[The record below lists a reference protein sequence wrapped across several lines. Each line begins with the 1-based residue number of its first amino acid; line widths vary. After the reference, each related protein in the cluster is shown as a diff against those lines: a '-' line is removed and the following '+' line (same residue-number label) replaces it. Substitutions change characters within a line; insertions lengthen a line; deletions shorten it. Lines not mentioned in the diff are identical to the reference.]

1 MDLRELIWDKF
12 KIRPGGSLP
21 FIASSE
27 AGDRHMI
34 IRLAKKVGFK
44 VGAEIGVEWGRH
56 ALSICHLIPD
66 IKLYCVDHYLPYF
79 DNGKRPTQSRCDH
92 IMECAMEKMINYDV
106 TFIRKSS
113 VEASKD
119 IEDGSLD
126 FIYIDGSHN
135 FDSVM
140 LDLLYW
146 VPKVKEGGIV
156 SGHDYSIGYLNGV
169 IAAVKVY
176 TQAHSVAEWYITAD
190 DPRSFFWIKNPTS
203 NIKGYSTFFERI
215 SDALGEVI

>member
-1 MDLRELIWDKF
+1 MGLRELIWDKF
-12 KIRPGGSLP
+12 KIREGGSLP

-34 IRLAKKVGFK
+34 IRVANKVGFK

-66 IKLYCVDHYLPYF
+66 IKLYCVDPYLPYF
-79 DNGKRPTQSRCDH
+79 ANGKRPTQSRCDH
-92 IMECAMEKMINYDV
+92 IMECAMEKMVNYDV

-113 VEASKD
+113 IEASKD

-140 LDLLYW
+140 LDLLHW
-146 VPKVKEGGIV
+146 IPKVKEGGIV
-156 SGHDYSIGYLNGV
+156 SGHDYNDVHLNGV
-169 IAAVKVY
+169 IDAVRAY
-176 TQAHSVAEWYITAD
+176 TQAHYIIEWYVTAD
-190 DPRSFFWIKNPTS
+190 IPRSFFWIKHSPHVN
-203 NIKGYSTFFERI
+203 KGYSTFF
-215 SDALGEVI
+215 